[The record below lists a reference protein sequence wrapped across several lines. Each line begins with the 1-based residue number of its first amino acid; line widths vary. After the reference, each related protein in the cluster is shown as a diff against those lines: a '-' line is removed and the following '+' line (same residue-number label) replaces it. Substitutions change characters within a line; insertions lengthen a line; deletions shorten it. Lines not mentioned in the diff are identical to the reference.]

1 MSQNYQILIVDDS
14 RVARM
19 MARASIEKAAP
30 GATIIEA
37 DSGDD
42 ALGKLEGIDITAGI
56 VDLNMP
62 GMNGL
67 ELALELRRRF
77 ADIPL
82 ALCTANIQEATKQRA
97 KEQNILFIAKP
108 VSPEKIAAFLQ
119 ESIEA

>member
-1 MSQNYQILIVDDS
+1 MSQEYQILIVDDS

-19 MARASIEKAAP
+19 MARTCVAKAAP
-30 GATIIEA
+30 TATIIEA

-42 ALGKLEGIDITAGI
+42 ALEKLGGIDITAGI

-67 ELALELRRRF
+67 ELAFELRQRF

-82 ALCTANIQEATKQRA
+82 ALCTANIQETIRQRA

-108 VSPEKIAAFLQ
+108 ISAEKVRVFLH
-119 ESIEA
+119 ESVEA